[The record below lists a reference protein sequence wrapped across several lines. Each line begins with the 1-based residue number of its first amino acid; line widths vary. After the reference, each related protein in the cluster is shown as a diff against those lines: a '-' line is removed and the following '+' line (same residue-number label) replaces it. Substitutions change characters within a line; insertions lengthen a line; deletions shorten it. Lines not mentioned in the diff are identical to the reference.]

1 MNGKRFAY
9 WMAAAL
15 VCLGVAFGLGRTAMS
30 AAGKPGPASEPSA
43 GSSPSASGS
52 GAAPGLMAQ
61 AEPAPP
67 TTTTSTTTTTTTIH
81 GGWTVTCSQT
91 GDPPTK
97 RCSAEFRVIDKD
109 NKAVVL
115 IWLLGRDKEGTLLS
129 EFVTPSDILIR
140 PGVAVTLGDEKPW
153 KAEFLSCTTKQG
165 CRASMELTPK
175 LARDLKAATKAK
187 IGLTLLNGK
196 VMEIGMDI
204 PGVDMALTDLDA

>member
-1 MNGKRFAY
+1 
-9 WMAAAL
+9 MAAAL

-30 AAGKPGPASEPSA
+30 AAGKPGQALEPSA
-43 GSSPSASGS
+43 GSLPSASGS
-52 GAAPGLMAQ
+52 GAAPALLAQ
-61 AEPAPP
+61 AEPAA
-67 TTTTSTTTTTTTIH
+67 TSTTTTTTTTH
-81 GGWTVTCSQT
+81 GGWTVTCSQS

-129 EFVTPSDILIR
+129 EFVTPSDILIK
-140 PGVAVTLGDEKPW
+140 PGVAVTLDDEKPL

-196 VMEIGMDI
+196 VMEIGMEI
-204 PGVDMALTDLDA
+204 PGVDMALTDLDG